1 MLKGELMNKQQR
13 LHELKVRQKELTIEL
28 DRMIT
33 KSRFVWTELYD
44 ITEEINEVESELDY
58 E

>member
-1 MLKGELMNKQQR
+1 MNKQQR
-13 LHELKVRQKELTIEL
+13 LHELKVKQQALSLTLNQALTTVRMTWAEL
-28 DRMIT
+28 
-33 KSRFVWTELYD
+33 FD

>member
-1 MLKGELMNKQQR
+1 MNKQQR

-44 ITEEINEVESELDY
+44 ITEEINEVESDLDY

>member
-1 MLKGELMNKQQR
+1 MNKQQR
-13 LHELKVRQKELTIEL
+13 LNELKVKQQELSLKLNQAITTTRLTWAEL
-28 DRMIT
+28 
-33 KSRFVWTELYD
+33 FD